1 MMKAES
7 RSVIG
12 SWRAVAPY
20 KSKSED
26 GGVGWGGVGWWVP
39 KLPLALT
46 LSLIP
51 HKITYF
57 LLCFFHSDHHQYDP
71 SALVSILTV

>member
-7 RSVIG
+7 SSVIG

-26 GGVGWGGVGWWVP
+26 GGMGWWVP
-39 KLPLALT
+39 KLPLALP